1 MSDPARV
8 ISPEARILALQRRA
22 RKKQLA
28 KIRAGDG
35 QKSSESS
42 PRGGAGSNASRKA
55 KDHPKTQDSSP
66 IDPAQ
71 VFTRTALDATG
82 REVAYQSPSQ
92 RDGAAQESLALA
104 HLEAAGLHLL
114 ARNVA
119 CRVGELD
126 LVMQDGDVLVFV
138 EVRSRMSSRFG
149 GAAASVTV
157 TKQRRL
163 ARAAQVF
170 LKTRWRGPLPR
181 CRFDV
186 VAISPEGIDWLRDA
200 FTPGYT

>member
-1 MSDPARV
+1 MSDSAGV
-8 ISPEARILALQRRA
+8 LSPEARILAMQRRA
-22 RKKQLA
+22 RKKRLA
-28 KIRAGDG
+28 KIRAEDRQEASGAAG
-35 QKSSESS
+35 KGRASS
-42 PRGGAGSNASRKA
+42 GASTTA
-55 KDHPKTQDSSP
+55 KVRARTPDSSH

-71 VFTRTALDATG
+71 AFTRTAVDATG
-82 REVAYQSPSQ
+82 RELAYQSPTQ
-92 RDGAAQESLALA
+92 RDGAAQETLALA
-104 HLEAAGLHLL
+104 KLEAAGLQLL

-119 CRVGELD
+119 SRVGELD

-138 EVRSRMSSRFG
+138 EVRSRSSSRFG

-157 TKQRRL
+157 AKQQRL

-170 LKTRWRGPLPR
+170 LKTTWRGPPPR

-186 VAISPEGIDWLRDA
+186 VAISPAGIDWLRDA